1 MNRPSATR
9 VASRRLLVDV
19 VMVFLDALRRNLP
32 RSRRAFIDVVPPAVD
47 AFASGGF
54 DFLMWRVNVAL
65 HSPIVASKVVG
76 RVVSAAKSDGPIR
89 EVVTKV
95 IDGDRID
102 RDDVNALVDVLEG
115 ATVDVLNDITDVQ
128 SAAAA
133 LRMPVDQAIRIT
145 LKPRLD
151 AARSTVQG
159 ALGN

>member
-1 MNRPSATR
+1 MSPSASR

-32 RSRRAFIDVVPPAVD
+32 RGRRAFVDVIPPAVD
-47 AFASGGF
+47 AFASGAF
-54 DFLMWRVNVAL
+54 DVIIWRINAAL
-65 HSPIVASKVVG
+65 HTPTVVGKIVG
-76 RVVSAAKSDGPIR
+76 RVMSAAKPNGPLR

-95 IDGDRID
+95 VDGDRID
-102 RDDVNALVDVLEG
+102 RDDVDDLVDVLEG

-145 LKPRLD
+145 LRPKVD
-151 AARSTVQG
+151 AARDAVQG

>member
-1 MNRPSATR
+1 MRPSATR

-19 VMVFLDALRRNLP
+19 VMVFLDALRRSLS
-32 RSRRAFIDVVPPAVD
+32 RTRRAFVEAIPPAVD
-47 AFASGGF
+47 AFASGGL
-54 DFLMWRVNVAL
+54 DFLMWRLNAAL

-76 RVVSAAKSDGPIR
+76 RVMSAAKPNGPLR

-95 IDGDRID
+95 VEGDRID
-102 RDDVNALVDVLEG
+102 RDDVDALVDVLEG

>member
-1 MNRPSATR
+1 MRPSATR

-47 AFASGGF
+47 AFASGGL

-76 RVVSAAKSDGPIR
+76 RVMSAAKPNGPLR

-95 IDGDRID
+95 VEGDRID
-102 RDDVNALVDVLEG
+102 RDDVDALVDVLEG